1 MMASEYI
8 VNVSESDFEYEVIN
22 YSQEVPVVVDF
33 WAEWCVPCKVLS
45 PLLEKLAEE
54 AQGAFRLAKVDVD
67 ENPKLAQRYGVR
79 SIPAVKAFNQGQI
92 VYEFVGALS
101 EPGLKEFI
109 RRLVPTP
116 SDLLLEKGVSLLRL
130 HQWSQAE
137 KAFSEYLDQ
146 EPDNSL
152 GLLGLAKSLLSQGL
166 GSQASEIL
174 QDFPASREF
183 KTAESLFPLAR
194 AFVLFQQGKLEGDSP
209 LDAAFRNSIRLAGKG
224 NILAALDG
232 LLDILRQK
240 KHYRDDQARM
250 VVLALLELLGEE
262 DPQTREYRQELAT
275 VLF

>member
-1 MMASEYI
+1 MMSSEYI

-33 WAEWCVPCKVLS
+33 WAEWCVPCRVLS
-45 PLLEKLAEE
+45 PLLEKLAEK

-79 SIPAVKAFNQGQI
+79 SIPAVKAFNQGQ
-92 VYEFVGALS
+92 VVSEFVGTLP
-101 EPGLKEFI
+101 EPRLQEFI
-109 RRLVPTP
+109 RGLVPTP
-116 SDLLLEKGVSLLRL
+116 TDLLLEKGTSLLRM
-130 HQWSQAE
+130 HQWGQAE
-137 KAFSEYLDQ
+137 QALSEYLEQ
-146 EPDNSL
+146 EPDNPL
-152 GLLGLAKSLLSQGL
+152 GLLGLAKGLLGQGL
-166 GSQASEIL
+166 GSQAGNIL
-174 QDFPASREF
+174 QNFPASREF
-183 KTAESLFPLAR
+183 KTAESLIPLAQ
-194 AFVLFQQGKLEGDSP
+194 AFALFQQGKLEGDSP

-250 VVLALLELLGEE
+250 VALSLLELLGEE

-275 VLF
+275 ILF